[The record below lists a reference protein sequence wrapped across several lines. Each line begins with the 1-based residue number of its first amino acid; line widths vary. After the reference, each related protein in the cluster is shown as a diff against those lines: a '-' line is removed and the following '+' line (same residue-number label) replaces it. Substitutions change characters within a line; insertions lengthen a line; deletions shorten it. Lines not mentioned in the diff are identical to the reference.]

1 VSWLTEGG
9 GKRVFVAGHRG
20 LAGSAIVRALARVG
34 CADPLVRTHVELD
47 LENQV
52 ECERF
57 FSEQRPQVVFLAAAK
72 VGGILANNTYP
83 VDFLFRN
90 LRIELNVIEAAA
102 RSGVCRLLFLGSSCI
117 YPRDCPQPIREE
129 YLLTGALEATN
140 RPYAL
145 AKIAGVEM
153 CWSMN
158 RQHGTGFLSAMPTN
172 LYGPGDS
179 YDLQNSHVLPALIR
193 KCHEAKAAGANEV
206 VLWGSGTPRRE
217 FLFSEDL
224 GDALVFLAGLPP
236 ATYSALVA
244 PSVCPLINIGTG
256 EDLPIRDLAGLIARV
271 VGFSGRFL
279 HDSTKPDGTPRKLL
293 DVSRLRA
300 LGWRPQTPLLA
311 GIGLAYRDFLSRNP

>member
-1 VSWLTEGG
+1 
-9 GKRVFVAGHRG
+9 
-20 LAGSAIVRALARVG
+20 
-34 CADPLVRTHVELD
+34 
-47 LENQV
+47 
-52 ECERF
+52 
-57 FSEQRPQVVFLAAAK
+57 
-72 VGGILANNTYP
+72 
-83 VDFLFRN
+83 
-90 LRIELNVIEAAA
+90 
-102 RSGVCRLLFLGSSCI
+102 
-117 YPRDCPQPIREE
+117 
-129 YLLTGALEATN
+129 
-140 RPYAL
+140 
-145 AKIAGVEM
+145 
-153 CWSMN
+153 MN

-193 KCHEAKAAGANEV
+193 KCHEAKAAGTNEV

-293 DVSRLRA
+293 DVSRLNA
-300 LGWRPQTPLLA
+300 LGWRPQTSLQA
-311 GIGLAYRDFLSRNP
+311 GVDLAYRDFLSHNP